1 MPDWSDNG
9 FYLILGLLAFWLPV
23 LGYWWSLRA
32 RAARLTEEEAL
43 LREEIAQA
51 R

>member
-9 FYLILGLLAFWLPV
+9 FYLILGLLGFWLPV
-23 LGYWWSLRA
+23 LGYGWLLRS
-32 RAARLTEEEAL
+32 RAARLVEEEAL
-43 LREEIAQA
+43 LREELGQG